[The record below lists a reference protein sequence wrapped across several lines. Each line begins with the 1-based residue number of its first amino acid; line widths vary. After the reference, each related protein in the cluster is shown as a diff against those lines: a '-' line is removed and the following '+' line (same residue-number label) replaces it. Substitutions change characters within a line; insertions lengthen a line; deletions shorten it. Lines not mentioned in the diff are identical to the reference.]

1 MREERIGF
9 AMCGSFCCH
18 EKALRALE
26 ELTQNFSVVVPIL
39 SPCAAST
46 DTRFGTAKEL
56 LSRVEE
62 LTGRTPITTIEE
74 AEPIGPK
81 GLVDALI
88 IAPCTG
94 ATLARLAHGLT
105 DTAVAMAAKSHL
117 RNAKPLIIAFSTN
130 DGLSGSAANIASLLT
145 RRNYYFVPFGQ
156 DNCRSKPNSMIA
168 DLDLLP
174 ETIVMAMEKKQI
186 QPVIIS

>member
-1 MREERIGF
+1 MRGERIGF

-26 ELTQNFSVVVPIL
+26 ELTNTFETVVPIL

-56 LSRVEE
+56 CARVEE
-62 LTGRTPITTIEE
+62 LTGRLPVTTIAD

-81 GLVDALI
+81 GLVDVLV

-117 RNAKPLIIAFSTN
+117 RNAKPLVIAFSTN
-130 DGLSGSAANIASLLT
+130 DGLSGSAANIAALLT

-156 DNCRSKPNSMIA
+156 DDALAKPTSLAA
-168 DLDLLP
+168 DFTKILP
-174 ETIVMAMEKKQI
+174 TVEAALRGEQI
-186 QPVIIS
+186 QPMIV

>member
-26 ELTQNFSVVVPIL
+26 ELTQNFSAVVPIL

-117 RNAKPLIIAFSTN
+117 RNAKPLVIAFSTN

-156 DNCRSKPNSMIA
+156 DDATAKPTSLAA
-168 DLDLLP
+168 DFTKTLP
-174 ETIVMAMEKKQI
+174 TVEAALRGEQL
-186 QPVIIS
+186 QPIII